1 MAARAALRLLLAGL
15 FVSGWGV
22 ADVGTPP
29 PLPPL
34 PCTLL
39 GPGGGGA
46 LPGAPTQRQV
56 RLWLGGGPQPPPNP
70 GVPQDLDPDA
80 NFNVTDPWG
89 ALSWV
94 WGPPWMPPE
103 CELNPTVLVSTPPPW
118 APSLHPDARSPPGLE
133 GSWWVASLGTPGYGV
148 TALLQGQPHP
158 PTAVTVALSV
168 FTLTPDL
175 GGPPGVPLE
184 LHCAF
189 TAPPGPFALEWR
201 HQDRGAGRRLLAY
214 DSATSRVPVAVP
226 GVQLLLGPSRRRGG
240 DDGGTTA
247 TTAAAATEVTLRLD
261 PLTVAHQGTYVC
273 SVFLPHGQAQQLLRV
288 RVLEPPKVTLRPT
301 PLVVAPGTPSE
312 LRCETSGYFPLDV
325 GVRWQRHAGDSGTPL
340 ALEDTVSE
348 TWTSGHRQGPDG
360 TFSRS
365 SGIRLVPARPQHH
378 GDVYTCV
385 VTHAALAVPLRV
397 HVRMEVAGATG
408 PGVEDVVGLCLVAFV
423 LCGLWRW
430 LSPAPLRPKQD
441 PKKTQ

>member
-80 NFNVTDPWG
+80 NFNVT
-89 ALSWV
+89 
-94 WGPPWMPPE
+94 
-103 CELNPTVLVSTPPPW
+103 
-118 APSLHPDARSPPGLE
+118 
-133 GSWWVASLGTPGYGV
+133 
-148 TALLQGQPHP
+148 
-158 PTAVTVALSV
+158 VALSV

-175 GGPPGVPLE
+175 RGPPGVPLE

-247 TTAAAATEVTLRLD
+247 TTTTAAAATEVTLRLD